1 MGRRAPF
8 DPLQSCVEPMSTTTI
23 DLDEKTYGKLL
34 GRTLPRVIHT
44 DEESERLTIELMRL
58 DEREDLSPE
67 ETELA
72 ELLAVLIDEYEQR
85 RYPIRKASPQQ
96 TLQHLMQARKLTQ
109 KDLWKIFGSKGIAS
123 EVFHG
128 KRSISKTQA
137 KKLAA
142 FFHVSADL
150 FI

>member
-1 MGRRAPF
+1 
-8 DPLQSCVEPMSTTTI
+8 MSTTTV
-23 DLDEKTYGKLL
+23 DLDEKSYGQLL
-34 GRTLPRVIHT
+34 RRTLPHVIRT
-44 DEESERLTIELMRL
+44 DEECERLTIELLRL
-58 DEREDLSPE
+58 DERQNATRE
-67 ETELA
+67 EKELA
-72 ELLAVLIDEYEQR
+72 ELLTVLIDEYETR
-85 RYPIRKASPQQ
+85 RYPIRRASPQH
-96 TLQHLMQARKLTQ
+96 TLQHLMEARNLTQ

-128 KRSISKTQA
+128 KRSISKAQA

>member
-1 MGRRAPF
+1 
-8 DPLQSCVEPMSTTTI
+8 MSTTTVDI
-23 DLDEKTYGKLL
+23 DEKSYGQLL
-34 GRTLPRVIHT
+34 RRTLPHVIRT
-44 DEESERLTIELMRL
+44 DEELARLTDELSRL
-58 DEREDLSPE
+58 DERENPTPE
-67 ETELA
+67 EGELA
-72 ELLAVLIDEYEQR
+72 ELLTVLIDEYEER
-85 RYPIRKASPQQ
+85 RHPIRKASPRQ
-96 TLQHLMQARKLTQ
+96 TLHHLMEARSLTQ

-142 FFHVSADL
+142 FFHVRADL

>member
-1 MGRRAPF
+1 
-8 DPLQSCVEPMSTTTI
+8 MSTTTI
-23 DLDEKTYGKLL
+23 DLDEKTYGRLL
-34 GRTLPRVIHT
+34 GRTLPRVLHT
-44 DEESERLTIELMRL
+44 DEECERLTNELMRF

-72 ELLAVLIDEYEQR
+72 ELLTVLIDEYEER

-96 TLQHLMQARKLTQ
+96 TLQHLMEARRLTQ
-109 KDLWKIFGSKGIAS
+109 KDLWKLFGSKGITS

-128 KRSISKTQA
+128 KRSISKAQA

-142 FFHVSADL
+142 FFHVSAEL